1 MCKNGSFPRSFSSEA
16 VELTMVAPK
25 RFFMPCQDIGTTML
39 ARSRTRFTIVSFGVN
54 SPRLQQARD
63 GLVPLDIRDDSLY
76 SHTHRKVR
84 ANEGFGVHAYSS
96 ITYQVSSTVMW
107 VLRAA
112 GSFTN
117 PIASID
123 ALCSDQF
130 RPHRSL
136 KQKIT
141 SSISFLFRGSI
152 YST

>member
-1 MCKNGSFPRSFSSEA
+1 
-16 VELTMVAPK
+16 MVAPK
-25 RFFMPCQDIGTTML
+25 LSFIPCQDRNDDAGTIEKTL
-39 ARSRTRFTIVSFGVN
+39 YNCELWGEQPKT
-54 SPRLQQARD
+54 LQQARC
-63 GLVPLDIRDDSLY
+63 GLVPLDIGDDSLY

-123 ALCSDQF
+123 ARALCSDQF

-141 SSISFLFRGSI
+141 PSISFLFRGPF
-152 YST
+152 YSTYY